1 MSHYYQ
7 PALPS
12 CMVIV
17 AEVPV
22 VALALV
28 SVTKKKESYL
38 TFSGVRPWF
47 DGHDTTINWTLNKK
61 KSFNF

>member
-1 MSHYYQ
+1 M
-7 PALPS
+7 A
-12 CMVIV
+12 IV

-22 VALALV
+22 LALALV
-28 SVTKKKESYL
+28 SVTKKKSNL

-61 KSFNF
+61 IF